1 VSAYLI
7 GEMDVHDAKIYAQY
21 ALESPAA
28 VTKYGGKF
36 MARGGKTHTL
46 EGEDPPSRIVVVE
59 FPSVDAAQAFYNSSD
74 YQAIIPQRQAGSRGR
89 LFVVEGV
96 V

>member
-1 VSAYLI
+1 MPAYVI
-7 GEMDVHDAKIYAQY
+7 GEMEVHDAEIYAQY
-21 ALESPAA
+21 AIKSRAA

-36 MARGGKTHTL
+36 IARGGKTHTL
-46 EGEDPPSRIVVVE
+46 EGEHPPSRIVVVE
-59 FPSVDAAQAFYNSSD
+59 FPTVEAAKAFYNSAE
-74 YQAIIPQRQAGSRGR
+74 YQAIIPQRQTGSRGR